1 MKNKTLIPRREARK
15 KTDIKNPVDFFSLTE
30 RNIGKPAIDSQLDFI
45 STQTSEYWEQFKKK
59 HLLHLFHTT
68 AHEVVA
74 YRSFLKEHKINPL
87 KIKEYSDFA
96 LLPPVGKDSYLRA
109 HPWETLCKKNTLT
122 KDALVMTSTSG
133 STGAPFYFPRSSVLD
148 LRSALH
154 HQMFIRYSK
163 LQVTKSTLIIDCF
176 AMGVWIGG
184 ILTYQAFKH
193 IGESGHPL
201 TIITPGVNKKEIY
214 DALKLLGPHYDQII
228 LCGYPPFMKDVV
240 DEAHDHGINWKDFDL
255 RMVFAAEGFSETFR
269 DYMMKKTG
277 MKNPYR
283 DTMNIY
289 GSADCGTMA
298 EETPVCVLIRRLA
311 MSHIALYTKLFG
323 QASRLPTL
331 TQYIPSTISFEA
343 IDGRV
348 YVSSDTVLPLVRY
361 EIGDNGGVFTWKEF
375 IEICGKEG
383 VDIWKEI
390 KKAGIEDTI
399 AELPFVYIYERTD
412 FSTKLYGAI
421 IYPEYVKHGLQEENL
436 EKYVTGK
443 FTMYTKYNE
452 KEDEYLEV
460 NIELHSGI
468 NESEWLRHE
477 VTNSVSKSLIEKSA
491 EHKNNVNMMPKGK
504 VEPQIVFWPHEHQTH
519 FKNGG
524 KQKWV
529 KKDSF

>member
-1 MKNKTLIPRREARK
+1 MKNKISVTRRKTKHKTSPK
-15 KTDIKNPVDFFSLTE
+15 KMTVFFSLTE
-30 RNIGKPAIDSQLDFI
+30 KDTVKSNIDSQLDFI
-45 STQTSEYWEQFKKK
+45 STQTSEYWELFEKKS
-59 HLLHLFHTT
+59 LLNLFRTT
-68 AHEVVA
+68 FQEVTA
-74 YRSFLKEHKINPL
+74 YRSFLKQHKINPL
-87 KIKEYSDFA
+87 KIQNYDNLAFV
-96 LLPPVGKDSYLRA
+96 PPVGKDSYLRA
-109 HPWETLCKKNTLT
+109 HPWEMLCKKNALT
-122 KDALVMTSTSG
+122 KESLVMTSTSG
-133 STGAPFYFPRSSVLD
+133 STGSPFYFPRSSVLD
-148 LRSALH
+148 MRSALSH
-154 HQMFIRYSK
+154 RMFMRSSK
-163 LQVTKSTLIIDCF
+163 LKANKSTLVIDCF

-193 IGESGHPL
+193 IGESSHAL

-214 DALKLLGPHYDQII
+214 DALKHLGPHYDQII

-240 DEAHDHGINWKDFDL
+240 DEAYDHGIVWSDFDL

-298 EETPVCVLIRRLA
+298 QESPVCILIRRLA
-311 MSHIALYTKLFG
+311 IQHIALYTKLFG
-323 QASRLPTL
+323 QAARLPTL
-331 TQYIPSTISFEA
+331 TQYIPSSISFEA

-375 IEICGKEG
+375 IEMCGREG

-399 AELPFVYIYERTD
+399 SELPFVYIYERTD

-421 IYPEYVKHGLQEENL
+421 IYPEYVKHGLQIENL
-436 EKYVTGK
+436 EKYLTGK

-452 KEDEYLEV
+452 QEDEYLEV
-460 NIELHSGI
+460 NIELHVGI

-504 VEPQIVFWPHEHQTH
+504 VDPVIVFWPHEHQTH

-529 KKDSF
+529 KK